1 MSYVIVKMIKT
12 KENSSHLPVILLDST
27 SEVMEFETE
36 QEAEEMRRRF
46 QVNSDSGYSYQIKKI
61 GSDAN

>member
-1 MSYVIVKMIKT
+1 MSYVIVKMIKSN
-12 KENSSHLPVILLDST
+12 ENSSHLPVILLDST

-36 QEAEEMRRRF
+36 QAAEEMRRKF

-61 GSDAN
+61 GSNAD

>member
-1 MSYVIVKMIKT
+1 MSYVIVKMVKANDI
-12 KENSSHLPVILLDST
+12 SSHLPVILLDST

-36 QEAEEMRRRF
+36 QAAEEMRLRF

-61 GSDAN
+61 GSHE

>member
-1 MSYVIVKMIKT
+1 MSYVIVKMIKSN
-12 KENSSHLPVILLDST
+12 ENSSHLPVILLDST

-36 QEAEEMRRRF
+36 QAAEEMRRRF

-61 GSDAN
+61 GSNAD

>member
-61 GSDAN
+61 GINE

>member
-1 MSYVIVKMIKT
+1 MSYVIVKMVKAN
-12 KENSSHLPVILLDST
+12 ENSSHLPVILLDST

-61 GSDAN
+61 GSNAD

>member
-1 MSYVIVKMIKT
+1 MSYVIVKMVKT
-12 KENSSHLPVILLDST
+12 AENSSHLPVILLDST

-36 QEAEEMRRRF
+36 TEAEDMRRRF

-61 GSDAN
+61 GTHA

>member
-1 MSYVIVKMIKT
+1 MSYVIVKMVKAN
-12 KENSSHLPVILLDST
+12 ENSSHLPVILLDST

-36 QEAEEMRRRF
+36 KEAEEMRRRF

-61 GSDAN
+61 GSNAN

>member
-36 QEAEEMRRRF
+36 HEAEEMRRRF
-46 QVNSDSGYSYQIKKI
+46 QVNSDSGYNYQIKKI

>member
-1 MSYVIVKMIKT
+1 MSYVIVKMVKAN
-12 KENSSHLPVILLDST
+12 ENSSHLPVILLDST

-61 GSDAN
+61 GSNVN

>member
-12 KENSSHLPVILLDST
+12 AENSLHLPVILLDST

-36 QEAEEMRRRF
+36 TEAEDMRRRF

-61 GSDAN
+61 GSNAD

>member
-12 KENSSHLPVILLDST
+12 AETSSHLPVILLDST

-36 QEAEEMRRRF
+36 QAAEEMRRRF

-61 GSDAN
+61 GSNAD

>member
-1 MSYVIVKMIKT
+1 MSYVIVKMVKAN
-12 KENSSHLPVILLDST
+12 ENSSHLPVILLDST

-36 QEAEEMRRRF
+36 QEAEDMRRKF

-61 GSDAN
+61 GSNAN

>member
-1 MSYVIVKMIKT
+1 MSYVIVKMVKT
-12 KENSSHLPVILLDST
+12 NENSSHLPVILLDST

-36 QEAEEMRRRF
+36 TEAEDMRRKF

-61 GSDAN
+61 GSNAN

>member
-1 MSYVIVKMIKT
+1 MSYVIVKMVKT
-12 KENSSHLPVILLDST
+12 NENSSHLPVILLDST

-36 QEAEEMRRRF
+36 QEAEDMRRKF

-61 GSDAN
+61 GSNAN

>member
-12 KENSSHLPVILLDST
+12 AETASHLPVILLDST

-36 QEAEEMRRRF
+36 TEAEDMRRRF

-61 GSDAN
+61 GSNAD

>member
-1 MSYVIVKMIKT
+1 MSYVIVKMVKA
-12 KENSSHLPVILLDST
+12 NDASSHLPVILLDST

-61 GSDAN
+61 GSNVN

>member
-27 SEVMEFETE
+27 SEVMEFDNET
-36 QEAEEMRRRF
+36 EAEEMRRRF

-61 GSDAN
+61 GSNAN